1 MSTMGRK
8 PTKNLN
14 LPPRMRARERRG
26 TTWYYYDCGGKPRKE
41 TPLGN
46 DYTIAVGKWAE
57 LEGGDTSTGSIIT
70 FKDAADTYLRKVFPA
85 KAARTQKENLFE
97 LESLLKF
104 FNNPPA
110 PLDNI
115 KPIHIRQYMDW
126 RIDQTKER
134 FIIKNVQRAKDG
146 KELIAITGKEGQV
159 RANREKALFS
169 HIWNK
174 AREWGLTDLA
184 NPCAGIKGYSEPGRD
199 IYTEND
205 VFEAVW
211 KAGDQTLR
219 DAMDLA
225 YLSAQR
231 PADVLSA
238 SELDIKDGALHF
250 EQGKTGKK
258 LRIQIVGELAILIE
272 RIKARKQSYKVHTLA
287 LICTDTGR
295 PLTYAGYRSRFDKA
309 RESAAKANPKLADAI
324 RAFQF
329 RDLRAKA
336 GTDKAESTGDIRQAQ
351 KQLGHTTIAMTEHY
365 TRDRRGDLV
374 NPTK

>member
-1 MSTMGRK
+1 MRAMGRK

-126 RIDQTKER
+126 RIDQTSWPKPSAPSSSATSAPKPEP
-134 FIIKNVQRAKDG
+134 IKPSPPATSAKP
-146 KELIAITGKEGQV
+146 K
-159 RANREKALFS
+159 N
-169 HIWNK
+169 N
-174 AREWGLTDLA
+174 LA
-184 NPCAGIKGYSEPGRD
+184 
-199 IYTEND
+199 T
-205 VFEAVW
+205 
-211 KAGDQTLR
+211 
-219 DAMDLA
+219 
-225 YLSAQR
+225 
-231 PADVLSA
+231 
-238 SELDIKDGALHF
+238 
-250 EQGKTGKK
+250 
-258 LRIQIVGELAILIE
+258 
-272 RIKARKQSYKVHTLA
+272 
-287 LICTDTGR
+287 
-295 PLTYAGYRSRFDKA
+295 PL
-309 RESAAKANPKLADAI
+309 
-324 RAFQF
+324 
-329 RDLRAKA
+329 
-336 GTDKAESTGDIRQAQ
+336 
-351 KQLGHTTIAMTEHY
+351 
-365 TRDRRGDLV
+365 
-374 NPTK
+374 